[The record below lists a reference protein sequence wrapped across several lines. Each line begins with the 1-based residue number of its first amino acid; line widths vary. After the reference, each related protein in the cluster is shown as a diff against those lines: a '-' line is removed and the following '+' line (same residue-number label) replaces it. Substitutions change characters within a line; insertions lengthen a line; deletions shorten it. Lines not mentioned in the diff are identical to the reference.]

1 MKPYDRPLKKLAI
14 TTASILAGNA
24 LLALTVAA
32 FMIPHD
38 ILMGGTSGIGI
49 TVSRFWPEMD
59 VAVVILVLN
68 IVLLVTGGLILGWKF
83 AATTIASSIL
93 YPVFLAMFQRI
104 PGITS
109 FTDNSLLAAIFGG
122 VLLGA
127 ALGLVMRVGSSTGG
141 TDIVVLVLNK
151 WTHISIAIWVWV
163 TDFAV
168 IGAQAFFLPVEK
180 LLLGILVL
188 VLESMVLDQVI
199 VFGKSQIQLFV
210 VSEEYERIRE
220 RLLYELEAGVTMA
233 LIETGRLRNQQKGLI
248 CVIPKR
254 KLYGATEMIHDTDPL
269 AFITITKVS
278 EVHGRGFTVARQ
290 EAIEAAIPE
299 TEAKAPEN
307 A

>member
-1 MKPYDRPLKKLAI
+1 MKPYDRPLKKWAVTGI
-14 TTASILAGNA
+14 SILAGNA

-49 TVSRFWPEMD
+49 MISRFFPQLD
-59 VAVVILVLN
+59 VALMILILN
-68 IVLLVTGGLILGWKF
+68 IFLLILGGLILGWKF
-83 AATTIASSIL
+83 AATTVASSIL
-93 YPVFLAMFQRI
+93 YPMFLALFQRI
-104 PGITS
+104 PGITE

-141 TDIVVLVLNK
+141 TDIVVLILNK
-151 WTHISIAIWVWV
+151 WTHISVAVYVWI

-168 IGAQAFFLPVEK
+168 IGGQAFFLPVEK
-180 LLLGILVL
+180 LLLGVLVL
-188 VLESMVLDQVI
+188 VLESMVLDQLMVL
-199 VFGKSQIQLFV
+199 GKSQIQLFI
-210 VSEEYERIRE
+210 VSQEYEKIRE
-220 RLLYELEAGVTMA
+220 RLLNELEAGVTMA
-233 LIETGRLRNQQKGLI
+233 LIETGRLRNRQKGLI

-254 KLYGATEMIHDTDPL
+254 KLYSATEMIHDTDPL

-290 EAIEAAIPE
+290 EALEAVIPE
-299 TEAKAPEN
+299 EEAQSF
-307 A
+307 